1 MAEKGAFGGKK
12 QNRHNART
20 KLECS
25 SVLALPCCQS
35 SLNHQFYGSKTLSN
49 VFFSFQQRG
58 KQAECFNQEDA
69 EVLSI
74 MHFFGGR
81 SVVTSH
87 STTDVR
93 GTSGKQP
100 NIQCQVWRATVRSC
114 LDVLLRTYSGPPTT
128 NTDSTDIHFCMSE
141 GHLPVDVQSY
151 HEALNLPRS
160 IK

>member
-1 MAEKGAFGGKK
+1 MQLCLSAPMLPVFFE
-12 QNRHNART
+12 
-20 KLECS
+20 S
-25 SVLALPCCQS
+25 PVLRFKNSFKC
-35 SLNHQFYGSKTLSN
+35 
-49 VFFSFQQRG
+49 FFSFQQRG

-151 HEALNLPRS
+151 HEAINLPRS